1 MQLLDDK
8 GEKEV
13 ESLILIFIEKHKDKF
28 KEVKKKNIMNDVCDY
43 PQCFVRIMAYNLM
56 VMVDSELRFSI

>member
-13 ESLILIFIEKHKDKF
+13 ESHNVIYIEKHKDKF
-28 KEVKKKNIMNDVCDY
+28 KEVKKNIMNDVCDY
-43 PQCFVRIMAYNLM
+43 PQCFVTIMAYNLM